1 MNYQKG
7 LNIFFKEIWSYTL
20 NIPYTFSEATESE
33 TRTKNPATETKNTAT
48 GTKNTPLKPLT
59 DGPDIASDQTAKTT
73 TTAETTTTSSEKS
86 TQTGLD
92 HPLTSKSTSSGLE
105 LRPYL
110 AMIIAVLVIWVF
122 I

>member
-1 MNYQKG
+1 MA
-7 LNIFFKEIWSYTL
+7 NIT
-20 NIPYTFSEATESE
+20 YTFSETTEPE
-33 TRTKNPATETKNTAT
+33 TSTKNTAT
-48 GTKNTPLKPLT
+48 ESKSTATGTKDTPSKPLT
-59 DGPDIASDQTAKTT
+59 EDQDAASSPTTTTTTT

-110 AMIIAVLVIWVF
+110 AMIIAVLVI
-122 I
+122 